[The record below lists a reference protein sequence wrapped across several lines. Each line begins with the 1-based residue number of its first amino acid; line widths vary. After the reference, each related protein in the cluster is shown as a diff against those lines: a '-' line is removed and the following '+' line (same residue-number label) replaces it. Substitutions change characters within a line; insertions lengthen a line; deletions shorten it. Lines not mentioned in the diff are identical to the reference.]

1 MRDKDY
7 FNILIFGHATFKP
20 RTVRIRRETFRILF
34 YFFVFFQL
42 AITFLFCD
50 YIQVKKKSFLLS
62 QLRQESQVQRSH
74 IQLFSA
80 KIEELEKKLSRL
92 KDIDR
97 RVRTIANL
105 ERGYEITPFI
115 GMGGPPSSVTQW
127 KLEEDS
133 HKIPQSSDVNP
144 SPH

>member
-7 FNILIFGHATFKP
+7 FNILIFDHPTFRP
-20 RTVRIRRETFRILF
+20 RTLRIRRETFRILF
-34 YFFVFFQL
+34 YLFVFFQL
-42 AITFLFCD
+42 AVTFLFCD
-50 YIQVKKKSFLLS
+50 YIQVKKKSFLLN
-62 QLRQESQVQRSH
+62 QLRQEFQVQRSQ

-80 KIEELEKKLSRL
+80 KIEELEKKLYRL

-115 GMGGPPSSVTQW
+115 GMGGPP
-127 KLEEDS
+127 
-133 HKIPQSSDVNP
+133 HKKSQPSDVNP